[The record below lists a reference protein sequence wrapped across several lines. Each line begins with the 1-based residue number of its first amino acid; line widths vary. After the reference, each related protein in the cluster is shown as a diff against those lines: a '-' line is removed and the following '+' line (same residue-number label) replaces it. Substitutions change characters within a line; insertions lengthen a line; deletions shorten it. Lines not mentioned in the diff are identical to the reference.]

1 MTDFKVLNFE
11 LWFFAFSFEFLIQ
24 EGMCMFFK
32 RKKQDDKKEK
42 VVISF
47 TQKLGIVC
55 LRSLEEY
62 IAKNKIIKCYII
74 VFSPPHQNVIN
85 YARNIALLEIII
97 SSNFKQEVEKIRKL
111 YKNNS
116 VKMINL
122 ADFGERNMMRDVD

>member
-1 MTDFKVLNFE
+1 
-11 LWFFAFSFEFLIQ
+11 
-24 EGMCMFFK
+24 MFFK
-32 RKKQDDKKEK
+32 KKQNEKKEK
-42 VVISF
+42 VIVSF
-47 TQKLGIVC
+47 GQKIGIVC

-74 VFSPPHQNVIN
+74 TSSPPHQNVIN

-97 SSNFKQEVEKIRKL
+97 SSNFKQEVERIKKV

-116 VKMINL
+116 VKIINL